1 MQRRAFLQTLPGMAA
16 LGSGLFSAF
25 HRSAHAAAFQA
36 DDYKAL
42 VCIFL
47 FGGNDG
53 NNMIVPVDARYT
65 AYANGRGRLALP
77 KADLLAVGDYGLHPQ
92 LSGVRELWTR
102 GKAAVV
108 ANVGPLLEP
117 LTLAQ
122 YRSGSAR
129 IPSNLFSHSDQQQQ
143 WHTASADGSVRTGW
157 GGRVADMVMSANG
170 SAQALT
176 TALAVGGRST
186 FQTGITTAPF
196 TLSPSGRFGF
206 DVYKKSEPDNP
217 INHAFAKLIG
227 QQREHLFEAA
237 WLDTMNRSIETQRM
251 FNDVVN
257 ATAPLKTE
265 FPASGLADQLKTIAR
280 LIAGRNS
287 LGAKRQV
294 FFASLGGFD
303 THGVDQLTDQA
314 ELFSEISTA
323 MSAFYNA
330 TVELGVSENVTAFTA
345 SDFGRDFPA
354 NGNGGSDHGW
364 GNHHLI
370 VGGAVKG
377 GQLYGEF
384 PELAV
389 GGKDD
394 AGGGRWIP
402 TTSVEEYAATFAR
415 WFGVPSADMSLVSP
429 NLSRFAQ
436 RNVGWL

>member
-16 LGSGLFSAF
+16 MGSGLFSAM

-53 NNMIVPVDARYT
+53 NNLIVPIDARYN
-65 AYANGRGRLALP
+65 AYASGRGRLALP

-92 LSGVRELWTR
+92 LAGIRELWSR
-102 GKAAVV
+102 GKAAAV

-117 LTLAQ
+117 LNLAQ
-122 YRSGSAR
+122 YKAGSAR
-129 IPSNLFSHSDQQQQ
+129 IPNNLFSHSDQQQQ
-143 WHTASADGSVRTGW
+143 WHTASADGSLRTGW

-170 SAQALT
+170 TAQALT

-186 FQTGITTAPF
+186 FQTGVTASPF

-206 DVYKKSEPDNP
+206 DVYKKSEPENP
-217 INHAFAKLIG
+217 INQAFAKLIE
-227 QQREHLFEAA
+227 QKRDHLFEAA
-237 WLDTMNRSIETQRM
+237 WLETMNRSIETQRM

-265 FPASGLADQLKTIAR
+265 FPGSSLADQLKTIAR
-280 LIAGRNS
+280 LIAGRNA

-323 MSAFYNA
+323 VAAFYNA
-330 TVELGVSENVTAFTA
+330 TVELGVADNVTTFTA

-364 GNHHLI
+364 GNHHLV

-377 GQLYGEF
+377 GQVYGDF
-384 PELAV
+384 PELVV

-415 WFGVPSADMSLVSP
+415 WFGVPNSDLSLVSP
-429 NLSRFAQ
+429 NLGRFAQ

>member
-16 LGSGLFSAF
+16 LGSGLFSAM

-42 VCIFL
+42 VCVFL

-53 NNMIVPVDARYT
+53 NNMIVPIDVRYNG
-65 AYANGRGRLALP
+65 YATGRGRLALP
-77 KADLLAVGDYGLHPQ
+77 KSDLLAVGDFGLHPQ
-92 LSGVRELWTR
+92 LSGIRELWSR
-102 GKAAVV
+102 DKAAAV

-117 LTLAQ
+117 LSLAQ
-122 YRSGSAR
+122 YKAGSAR

-143 WHTASADGSVRTGW
+143 WHTASADGSLRTGW

-170 SAQALT
+170 TAQALT

-186 FQTGITTAPF
+186 FQTGVNATPF

-206 DVYKKSEPDNP
+206 DVYKRSEPENP
-217 INHAFAKLIG
+217 INQAFAKLIE
-227 QQREHLFEAA
+227 QKRDHLFEAA
-237 WLDTMNRSIETQRM
+237 WLETMNRSIETQRM

-257 ATAPLKTE
+257 ATTPLKTV
-265 FPASGLADQLKTIAR
+265 FPNSGLADQLKTIAR

-294 FFASLGGFD
+294 FFASIGGFD
-303 THGVDQLTDQA
+303 THGIDQLTDQA

-323 MSAFYNA
+323 VAAFYNA
-330 TVELGVSENVTAFTA
+330 TVELGVADNVTTFTA

-364 GNHHLI
+364 GNHHLV

-377 GQLYGEF
+377 GLLYGEF

-415 WFGVPSADMSLVSP
+415 WFGVPNSDLSLVAP
-429 NLSRFAQ
+429 NIARFGQ